1 MTAYK
6 YEKRKKYMVNWS
18 ILMDDVF
25 TGIRNLTLS
34 PIVAR
39 PVASYMLV
47 TNAITILK
55 ITHLA
60 VIINAATN

>member
-1 MTAYK
+1 
-6 YEKRKKYMVNWS
+6 MVNWL

-47 TNAITILK
+47 TNAITTLK

-60 VIINAATN
+60 VIINSATN

>member
-1 MTAYK
+1 
-6 YEKRKKYMVNWS
+6 MVNWS

-60 VIINAATN
+60 VIINAATS